1 MEIIGLRNLNV
12 IQVIIA
18 DDHVVTRHG
27 LKQLLSTQKDIELV
41 GEAASGE
48 EVLQLL
54 RMKKADIVVM
64 DVKMPGMGGLD
75 ATQQIIQRYPR
86 VKVLGLSACNEES
99 YYTHFIKAGAS
110 GYLTKGTS
118 LEEMLKAI
126 KAVHAGKH
134 YFSPEIAQ
142 KLAEKHVFN
151 DDEESPFNK
160 LSLREIQTVILLSK
174 YYSIE
179 AIAEELHIS
188 KKTVYSYRYRI
199 YEKLNVSNDVELTHL
214 AIRYGLVDLNTS
226 EISE

>member
-1 MEIIGLRNLNV
+1 MALRNLNI

-27 LKQLLSTQKDIELV
+27 IKQLLGNHQDIKLV
-41 GEAASGE
+41 GEAASGD
-48 EVLQLL
+48 EVLQIL
-54 RMKKADIVVM
+54 KAKEADIVIM
-64 DVKMPGMGGLD
+64 DVKMPGMSGLD
-75 ATQQIIQRYPR
+75 ATHQIIQRYPR

-110 GYLTKGTS
+110 GYLTKGAN
-118 LEEMLKAI
+118 LDEVIKAI
-126 KAVHAGKH
+126 KMVHAGKH

-142 KLAEKHVFN
+142 KLAEKHVFQ
-151 DDEESPFNK
+151 EEAESPFSK

-179 AIAEELHIS
+179 EIAEELHIS

-199 YEKLNVSNDVELTHL
+199 YEKLEIANDVELTHL

-226 EISE
+226 QVD